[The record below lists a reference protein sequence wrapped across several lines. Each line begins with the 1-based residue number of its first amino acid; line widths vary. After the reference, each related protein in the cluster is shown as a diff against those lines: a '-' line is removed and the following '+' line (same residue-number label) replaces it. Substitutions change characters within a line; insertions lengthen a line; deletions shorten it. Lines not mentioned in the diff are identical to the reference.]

1 MRLLIAEDDCVSRR
15 VLEKLLTNWGHEVVL
30 ACDGNQAWEILQ
42 GDNPPTMAV
51 LDWMMPGMDGVEV
64 CRKVR
69 RSQRQIR
76 PYLILLTGRA
86 HKHDLVKGMSAGADD
101 YVAKP
106 FDPEELR
113 VRINAGKRIID
124 LQIESLT
131 AMDSLRKQ
139 ATHDQLT
146 GLRNKAAIQ
155 NALQRECAIAC
166 RSGQVVSVVMVDLDS
181 FKQINDICGHPA
193 GDVVLA
199 EVAKRMALTM
209 RSYEDIGRYGGDEF
223 LVVLTGCDLV
233 GAGAMAERLRIAVAD
248 QPVEVCGA
256 RLPVTVSL
264 GVACSVHLPDL
275 TQDLLLKTADTA
287 MYDAK
292 RSGRN
297 QVRLAED
304 GDGLILSVAG
314 SGEMMA

>member
-15 VLEKLLTNWGHEVVL
+15 VLEKLLTNWGHEVVI
-30 ACDGNQAWEILQ
+30 ACDGNKAWEIMQ
-42 GDNPPTMAV
+42 GDDPPPMAI
-51 LDWMMPGMDGVEV
+51 LDWMMPGIDGVEI

-69 RSQRQIR
+69 QTQWQIR

-113 VRINAGKRIID
+113 VRTHAGKRIID

-139 ATHDQLT
+139 ATHDHLT
-146 GLRNKAAIQ
+146 GLRNKAAIEA
-155 NALQRECAIAC
+155 ALRRECASAS
-166 RSGQVVSVVMVDLDS
+166 RNGHMVSVVMVDLDS
-181 FKQINDICGHPA
+181 FKQVNDVCGHQA
-193 GDVVLA
+193 GDTVLA

-223 LVVLTGCDLV
+223 LVVLTGCDLD

-248 QPVEVCGA
+248 QPIEVCGA
-256 RLPVTVSL
+256 KLPVTVSL
-264 GVACSVHLPDL
+264 GVACSLRLPSL
-275 TQDLLLKTADTA
+275 TQDLLLNTADTA

-297 QVRLAED
+297 QVRLAD
-304 GDGLILSVAG
+304 GSDGLILSVAG
-314 SGEMMA
+314 SGEVMG